1 MRSMT
6 TENNQVE
13 EWLQRKWRPAV
24 AITYI
29 VICSFDFILFPIS
42 WAIFLHVTG
51 NNVSAWDPLTL
62 KGAGLFHASF
72 GAILGVAAYTRG
84 QEKIYR
90 SESYRYNRSDEYRE
104 SRSQYNPHDEPG
116 RGSGRYEPPP

>member
-1 MRSMT
+1 MT
-6 TENNQVE
+6 TDKQTE

-24 AITYI
+24 AVTYI

-51 NNVSAWDPLTL
+51 NDVSAWDPLTL

-90 SESYRYNRSDEYRE
+90 GVPYRYERQDEYKEYRHE
-104 SRSQYNPHDEPG
+104 QYEEP
-116 RGSGRYEPPP
+116 RRYAGRYEPPQ

>member
-1 MRSMT
+1 MT

-24 AITYI
+24 AVTYI

-90 SESYRYNRSDEYRE
+90 NEPYRYNRSDEYRE
-104 SRSQYNPHDEPG
+104 SRSQYNPHDEPV

>member
-1 MRSMT
+1 MT
-6 TENNQVE
+6 TENQTE

-24 AITYI
+24 AVTYI

-51 NNVSAWDPLTL
+51 NDVSAWDPLTL

-90 SESYRYNRSDEYRE
+90 SEPYRYERRDEYKEYRHE
-104 SRSQYNPHDEPG
+104 QYEEP
-116 RGSGRYEPPP
+116 RRYAGRYEPPQ